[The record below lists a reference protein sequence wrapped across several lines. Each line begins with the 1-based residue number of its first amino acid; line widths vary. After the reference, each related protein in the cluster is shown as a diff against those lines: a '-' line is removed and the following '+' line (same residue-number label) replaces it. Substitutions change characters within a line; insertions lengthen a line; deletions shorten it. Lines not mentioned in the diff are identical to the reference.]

1 MIYKILIFSMCF
13 LFVSNVFAANPYYDD
28 FSKNEIDFTKWT
40 DCQRGEIR
48 NGQLWLDL
56 FGSNSWA
63 ATRCNVIEKNITNY
77 LSSLVSISRN
87 SYTVSDSS
95 VAVKIGGIFYNDTFD
110 GSSGYND
117 WEGNIFADVRL
128 QLYKGNIRA
137 KAVVIRCNNR
147 SCSSK
152 TPLSG
157 YFTQLLNFDTKYL
170 LSIEF
175 VNSSIIFKCNDESI
189 IYSIKTPVYS
199 TNKLNRRL
207 SEMVYADQGESGY
220 VQGSFDDVCLEESCS
235 RAFILPSIFLLLS
248 GPVDNAGIDLN
259 H

>member
-1 MIYKILIFSMCF
+1 M
-13 LFVSNVFAANPYYDD
+13 
-28 FSKNEIDFTKWT
+28 
-40 DCQRGEIR
+40 
-48 NGQLWLDL
+48 
-56 FGSNSWA
+56 
-63 ATRCNVIEKNITNY
+63 
-77 LSSLVSISRN
+77 
-87 SYTVSDSS
+87 SDSS

-157 YFTQLLNFDTKYL
+157 FFTQLLNFDTKYL

-220 VQGSFDDVCLEESCS
+220 VQEAFDDVCLEESCS

-248 GPVDNAGIDLN
+248 GPVDKAGIDLN

>member
-1 MIYKILIFSMCF
+1 MTNKILIFSICF
-13 LFVSNVFAANPYYDD
+13 LFVSKVFAANPYYDD
-28 FSKNEIDFTKWT
+28 FSENEIDFTKWI

-56 FGSNSWA
+56 FGSNSWE
-63 ATRCNVIEKNITNY
+63 ATSCNVVEKNITNY

-87 SYTVSDSS
+87 SYTVSDAS

-128 QLYKGNIRA
+128 QLYKGNVRA
-137 KAVVIRCNNR
+137 RAVVIRCNNR

-152 TPLSG
+152 TPLSA
-157 YFTQLLNFDTKYL
+157 YFAQPINFDEKYL
-170 LSIEF
+170 LSLEF
-175 VNSSIIFKCNDESI
+175 VNSSITFKCNDESLV
-189 IYSIKTPVYS
+189 YSIKTPVYP

-207 SEMVYADQGESGY
+207 TVIIYADMGEQGY
-220 VQGSFDDVCLEESCS
+220 VGGFFDDVCLADTCS
-235 RAFILPSIFLLLS
+235 KSFFIPSVNYLLLKS
-248 GPVDNAGIDLN
+248 KD
-259 H
+259 